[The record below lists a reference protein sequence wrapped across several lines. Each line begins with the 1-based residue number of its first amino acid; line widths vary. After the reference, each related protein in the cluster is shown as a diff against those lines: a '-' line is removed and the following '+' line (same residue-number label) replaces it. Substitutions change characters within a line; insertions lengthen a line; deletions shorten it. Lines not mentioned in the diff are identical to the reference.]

1 MSDDMNGWRP
11 IETAPKDVNAHESA
25 ADHDTIM
32 ASYQAEAERCFAI
45 AQRLD
50 AMRPDEP
57 GAFTGTPS
65 ERIQRQL
72 IAIGALAN
80 GE

>member
-1 MSDDMNGWRP
+1 MLIRCCESFD
-11 IETAPKDVNAHESA
+11 TAEAWNYRAHESA
-25 ADHDTIM
+25 AEHDTIM
-32 ASYQAEAERCFAI
+32 SSYQAEAERCFAI